1 MQNPV
6 PQVTDAHHQEP
17 SPTNFPSLGTLLGE
31 SFGNLQF
38 SPSEFE
44 GFEAILNLPSEPS
57 AGERDIEEEVVA
69 IPVHRAVEPTDVR
82 GY

>member
-1 MQNPV
+1 MQNPA

-17 SPTNFPSLGTLLGE
+17 SSTNFPSLGTLLGE
-31 SFGNLQF
+31 SYGNLQF

-57 AGERDIEEEVVA
+57 AGERFVLVNNYFFMLNHEGI
-69 IPVHRAVEPTDVR
+69 
-82 GY
+82 